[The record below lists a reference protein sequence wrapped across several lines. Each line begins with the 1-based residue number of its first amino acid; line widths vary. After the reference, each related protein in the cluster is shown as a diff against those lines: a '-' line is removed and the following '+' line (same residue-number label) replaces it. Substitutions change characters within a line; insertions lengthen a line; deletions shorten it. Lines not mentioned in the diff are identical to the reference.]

1 MKKKNLLLLLFLSI
15 VFYSCQDNNSKYVG
29 LWEIDLEGES
39 NSNHYWYLAADG
51 SACNDVFLSHNG
63 ISIIEDL
70 QNCSCDDRKS
80 LGNWMKIAD
89 QNFLQ
94 LTFQGQSLNVRII
107 NETSDLIE
115 LELMGEKITLKRRS
129 ESEL

>member
-1 MKKKNLLLLLFLSI
+1 MKKNLLLLLLLSI

-29 LWEIDLEGES
+29 LWEIELEWES
-39 NSNHYWYLAADG
+39 NSDHYWYLAADG
-51 SACNDVFLSHNG
+51 SACNDVFFGHHG
-63 ISIIEDL
+63 IAIIEDL
-70 QNCSCDDRKS
+70 QNCSCDDRKN
-80 LGNWMKIAD
+80 LGSWMKIAD

-115 LELMGEKITLKRRS
+115 LEMAGKKINLKRRS

>member
-1 MKKKNLLLLLFLSI
+1 MKKNLLLLLFLSI

-29 LWEIDLEGES
+29 LWEIGFEGES
-39 NSNHYWYLAADG
+39 TSDNYWYLAADG
-51 SACNDVFLSHNG
+51 SACNDVLLGHNG

-70 QNCSCDDRKS
+70 QNCSCDDRKN
-80 LGNWMKIAD
+80 LGSWMKIAD

-115 LELMGEKITLKRRS
+115 LEMMGKKINLKRRS

>member
-1 MKKKNLLLLLFLSI
+1 MKKNLLLLLFLSI

-29 LWEIDLEGES
+29 LWEIGFEGES
-39 NSNHYWYLAADG
+39 TSDNYWYLAADG
-51 SACNDVFLSHNG
+51 SACNDVFFGHHG
-63 ISIIEDL
+63 IAIIEGL
-70 QNCSCDDRKS
+70 QNCSCDDTKN
-80 LGNWMKIAD
+80 LGSWMKIAD

-115 LELMGEKITLKRRS
+115 LEMMGKKITLKRRS

>member
-1 MKKKNLLLLLFLSI
+1 M
-15 VFYSCQDNNSKYVG
+15 G
-29 LWEIDLEGES
+29 
-39 NSNHYWYLAADG
+39 
-51 SACNDVFLSHNG
+51 HNG

-115 LELMGEKITLKRRS
+115 LEMMGKKINLKRRS
-129 ESEL
+129 ESELWNSYTNSPSEVE